1 MAASRLQR
9 LRREGLSESFPFAG
23 PAFRRAAPWLL
34 AAVFLLGLLTRLH
47 PAVRYG
53 VWGSDSGEYYF
64 LTKQLVETGR
74 VLFDYDGWGLAYPY
88 FPGMFA
94 LSGAVHAVMG
104 VDLFYA
110 VQWTTPFVAALIGVL
125 TGLLAYRVTSD
136 PRAGV
141 LAGAF
146 VAATAAVVLTTS
158 HAMPGSLGQVL
169 LVAMLALLPDTY
181 RDRWNLVP
189 QAILGAALL
198 LTHHLSTY
206 FAIGILAFIPFYRE
220 MTQRHFDW
228 PRLRIELPLVGA
240 LLLASLV
247 WWLAVADPFREE
259 IVGDALP
266 FPPAVTVILFLLALA
281 ALPALVVLRRSRS
294 EWHLDPRYASFPR
307 QRAYI
312 LGGFLGFCSIIVGVI
327 LFKLPGS
334 DIDIGWITLFYAV
347 PLLAWLAFLPL
358 GVGSI
363 RFHRYGSMLVAWLYA
378 LSASLVFAIAINS
391 KVLFPFRHV
400 DYIVTAM
407 APLVAV
413 GMLMVYDQAVAS
425 RVPGERASVRTN
437 AILAVVGLIA
447 ASAVLSLPP
456 RETIGG
462 FEEGISVA
470 ELSAVR
476 WARDNLPP
484 NSTIAGDHRLSSLL
498 FGLAGM
504 HPTWDYTP
512 VTYHAETPEEALE
525 ELAAARVPPRDGNA
539 RIDYV
544 ILSPEIEAGVTLL
557 QWETSRP
564 MSPAAIA
571 KFEDERYFEKVYDE
585 DGVRIYRVRWD
596 AVAPDAA
603 PLA

>member
-9 LRREGLSESFPFAG
+9 LRREGLPHTFPFAG

-34 AAVFLLGLLTRLH
+34 ASIFLGGLLTRLH

-74 VLFDYDGWGLAYPY
+74 VIFAYDGWGLAYPY

-94 LSGAVHAVMG
+94 LSGAVHAMTG
-104 VDLFYA
+104 VDVFYA
-110 VQWTTPFVAALIGVL
+110 VQWTVPVVAALTGVL
-125 TGLLAYRVTSD
+125 VGLVAYRVTSD

-146 VAATAAVVLTTS
+146 VAVTAPVVLVTS
-158 HAMPGSLGQVL
+158 HAMPGSLGHVFL
-169 LVAMLALLPDTY
+169 LAMVALMPDAY
-181 RDRWNLVP
+181 RDRWNLALLGV
-189 QAILGAALL
+189 LGAALL

-220 MTQRHFDW
+220 MTQRSFDW
-228 PRLRIELPLVGA
+228 PRLQVELPLVGG

-247 WWLAVADPFREE
+247 WWLGVAAPFREE

-266 FPPAVTVILFLLALA
+266 FPPLVTAVLFLLALA
-281 ALPALVVLRRSRS
+281 SLPALVVLRRTRS
-294 EWHLDPRYASFPR
+294 DWHLDPRYASFPR
-307 QRAYI
+307 QRTYI
-312 LGGFLGFCSIIVGVI
+312 LGGFLGFVAVLLLVI
-327 LFKLPGS
+327 LVKLPGT
-334 DIDIGWITLFYAV
+334 DIDIGWITFLYAI
-347 PLLAWLAFLPL
+347 PLLVWLAFLPL
-358 GVGSI
+358 GIGSI
-363 RFHRYGSMLVAWLYA
+363 RFHRHGSLLVAWLYA
-378 LSASLVFAIAINS
+378 ILASLLFAILINS
-391 KVLFPFRHV
+391 RVLFPFRHV
-400 DYIVTAM
+400 DYMVEAM

-425 RVPGERASVRTN
+425 RVPAERARVRSN
-437 AILAVVGLIA
+437 AILAVVLLVV
-447 ASAVLSLPP
+447 ASAALSLPP

-462 FEEGISVA
+462 FEEGMSVP
-470 ELSAVR
+470 ELQAVR
-476 WARDNLPP
+476 WTRDNLPP
-484 NSTIAGDHRLSSLL
+484 ESTFAADHRLSSLL

-512 VTYHAETPEEALE
+512 VTYHAESPSDALV
-525 ELAAARVPPRDGNA
+525 ELSAARVPPRDGEA

-544 ILSPEIEAGVTLL
+544 ILSPAIEEGVTLL

-564 MSPAAIA
+564 MSEKAIA
-571 KFEDERYFEKVYDE
+571 KFEDARYFEKIYDE
-585 DGVRIYRVRWD
+585 DDVRIYRVRWD
-596 AVAPDAA
+596 AIAP
-603 PLA
+603 P